1 MNSMSLNKN
10 GPLNQN
16 GERPRTNGE
25 ESPNESPNI
34 DFRFGTPLTFS
45 KMTSKMTD
53 LDKDSFVLPTM
64 SFSRRSSVPYSS
76 VPFFQK
82 KRRL

>member
-1 MNSMSLNKN
+1 MNSMSFNKN
-10 GPLNQN
+10 GPLNQS

-25 ESPNESPNI
+25 ENPKV